1 MLKHAYQIGVLR
13 ALEEGGFLEKQAG
26 ATHGLKAIAEGAL
39 GKMKRYFTGAGV
51 REALSDYATVSKSP
65 VRGIPLHGAEAAPVI
80 ESMTLIEEYA
90 RGLTGNKAESIL
102 KDVAARLK
110 HAIPSGVKGQALKQ
124 VGKSLLPYAVPAAG
138 VGLAAATPAAMEAIY
153 PNF

>member
-13 ALEEGGFLEKQAG
+13 ALEEGGFSEKQAG
-26 ATHGLKAIAEGAL
+26 ATHGAKAIAEGAW
-39 GKMKRYFTGAGV
+39 GRVKNYFTGKGV
-51 REALSDYATVSKSP
+51 RKALAEYAEVSKSP
-65 VRGIPLHGAEAAPVI
+65 ARGIPLHGAEAAPVV

-90 RGLTGNKAESIL
+90 RGLTGDKAESIL

-110 HAIPSGVKGQALKQ
+110 HAIPPGVKGQALKQ
-124 VGKSLLPYAVPAAG
+124 VGKSLLPYLVPAGVAG
-138 VGLAAATPAAMEAIY
+138 ATAATPAAMRAIY